1 MNKNLLQGRTEGAQW
16 FEEKEGGRRQSGRS
30 MKKSACLLALM
41 LPVSGGLMVPS
52 RPCSKATGLARL
64 GAGTLGRLNQRRPAC
79 CMANEPDRGRSSP
92 PRKRDRLLRW
102 VRGDPLPPEGR
113 GAPVPAAASPQRV
126 RKRDRLLN
134 WLRGEVGAQ
143 EQEDADAAGTLPLSV
158 LAASAAAHYEDMPP
172 LSTLVFDAIAALPKG
187 QKLSGS
193 LALRVGS
200 KSQWRV
206 FACEDGV
213 MTTTCLDKDVEVIG
227 AGCDAAVEWRDEQVF
242 EAIMDERL
250 STAAAVALAKLRV
263 RGSVSIAASSE
274 DLFEK
279 AETVLRARLEGAV
292 DVGGDASVAAASVE
306 EARRAAFEREGEER
320 LLRVSTRSVIER
332 FVLRHAGTDQQ
343 LAAVL
348 LVVGGALY
356 AFYCA
361 AALQYADQAQAATI
375 ASGQLYLISSTLWLA
390 GSFALVYG
398 CVCLCDICSSTLMA
412 LVCNGS
418 VTALMSHDIC
428 RSCAHGCVFRLEF
441 IMKTHTYT
449 YMWLQSCPV
458 SNIGRRHPAPL
469 TNTSRPEH
477 LNDE

>member
-1 MNKNLLQGRTEGAQW
+1 MAPSS
-16 FEEKEGGRRQSGRS
+16 QS
-30 MKKSACLLALM
+30 A
-41 LPVSGGLMVPS
+41 
-52 RPCSKATGLARL
+52 GLARL
-64 GAGTLGRLNQRRPAC
+64 GAGTLGGLNQRRPAC
-79 CMANEPDRGRSSP
+79 CSANEPDRGRSSP

-113 GAPVPAAASPQRV
+113 GAPAPAAASPQRV
-126 RKRDRLLN
+126 RKRDRLFN
-134 WLRGEVGAQ
+134 WLRGEAGAQ
-143 EQEDADAAGTLPLSV
+143 VQEGADAAGTLPLSV

-187 QKLSGS
+187 QQTLSGS

-213 MTTTCLDKDVEVIG
+213 ITTTCLDKDVEVIG

-250 STAAAVALAKLRV
+250 GTAAAVALAKLRI

-279 AETVLRARLEGAV
+279 ADTVLRARLEGAV

-306 EARRAAFEREGEER
+306 EARRAALEREGEER

-361 AALQYADQAQAATI
+361 AALQDTDQAQAAAI
-375 ASGQLYLISSTLWLA
+375 ASGQLYLISSALWLA

-412 LVCNGS
+412 LICNN
-418 VTALMSHDIC
+418 C
-428 RSCAHGCVFRLEF
+428 Y
-441 IMKTHTYT
+441 IM
-449 YMWLQSCPV
+449 
-458 SNIGRRHPAPL
+458 
-469 TNTSRPEH
+469 
-477 LNDE
+477 